1 MGTNSI
7 CIHRKCLQYLYKYR
21 LGFICSQYSVIMSIR
36 PFFDPL
42 IDNVIEPLTT
52 RIRSRFSTD
61 IHETDNGWELEM
73 EAPGFRKEEL
83 NIEIDGHDLVIS
95 GQHAQEEERPGRRT
109 VFRER
114 EVSKVARRFTLPA
127 NSDPSKIRCKMEHGL
142 LRVSIPKSES
152 GGSRKRLQ
160 IE

>member
-1 MGTNSI
+1 
-7 CIHRKCLQYLYKYR
+7 
-21 LGFICSQYSVIMSIR
+21 MSIR

-42 IDNVIEPLTT
+42 LDLGASTP
-52 RIRSRFSTD
+52 RITSRFSTD
-61 IHETDNGWELEM
+61 IHETDNEWELEM

-95 GQHAQEEERPGRRT
+95 GQHVREEERPGRRT

-114 EVSKVARRFTLPA
+114 EEKKVARRFTLPTNA
-127 NSDPSKIRCKMEHGL
+127 DPSKIRCKMENGL
-142 LRVSIPKSES
+142 LKVKVPKAES

-160 IE
+160 K